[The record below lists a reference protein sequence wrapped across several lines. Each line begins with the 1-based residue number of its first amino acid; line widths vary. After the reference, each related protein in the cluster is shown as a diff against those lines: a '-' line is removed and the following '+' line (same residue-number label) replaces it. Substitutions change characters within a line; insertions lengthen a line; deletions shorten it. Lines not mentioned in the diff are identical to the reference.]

1 VSRRRGGSDDDSF
14 ADAMRDARP
23 LADRKKIRT
32 PPAAPP
38 PAARASGEEAPS
50 FALELDG
57 DRIGGRA
64 ADVGRKILS
73 RLRRGDFPLDAEFD
87 FHGLDA
93 RQARRALVEQ
103 LEAAR
108 ARGARCVLVVHGRG
122 QHSETTPVLRHELP
136 GWLQERPLA
145 AIVMAFCTA
154 PANRGGSGALLV
166 LLRRAR

>member
-1 VSRRRGGSDDDSF
+1 VSRRRSGGDDDSF
-14 ADAMRDARP
+14 ANAMRDATP

-32 PPAAPP
+32 PPAAPQSAP
-38 PAARASGEEAPS
+38 RTTGAEAPG
-50 FALELDG
+50 FALETDG

-64 ADVGRKILS
+64 ADVGRKTLS
-73 RLRRGDFPLDAEFD
+73 RLRRGDFSPDAELD
-87 FHGLDA
+87 LHGLNA

-108 ARGARCVLVVHGRG
+108 ARGVRCVLVVHGRG
-122 QHSETTPVLRHELP
+122 QHSEATPVLRHELP
-136 GWLQERPLA
+136 DWLRERPLA

-154 PANRGGSGALLV
+154 PADRGGSGALLV

>member
-1 VSRRRGGSDDDSF
+1 MSRRRSGDDDSF
-14 ADAMRDARP
+14 ADAMRDATP

-32 PPAAPP
+32 PPAAPQSAP
-38 PAARASGEEAPS
+38 RAAGAQAPS
-50 FALELDG
+50 FALEMDG
-57 DRIGGRA
+57 DRIEGRA
-64 ADVGRKILS
+64 ADVGRKTLS
-73 RLRRGDFPLDAEFD
+73 RLRRGDFAPDAELD
-87 FHGLDA
+87 LHGLNA
-93 RQARRALVEQ
+93 AQARRALVEQ

-122 QHSETTPVLRHELP
+122 QHSEATPVLRHELP
-136 GWLQERPLA
+136 GWLQEHPMA